1 MMLMV
6 VMVMFRIP
14 FAGDTIYYDRHVPNR
29 SSMTMLMGMLRQMT
43 PMIMPPVTASCASLV
58 DRIIF
63 SSSSLDHVYV
73 VDDRRIAMMGR
84 RRIR

>member
-6 VMVMFRIP
+6 IMMVFRIP
-14 FAGDTIYYDRHVPNR
+14 FAGDTIYYDRHVFNR
-29 SSMTMLMGMLRQMT
+29 SSMTMLMGMLHQMM
-43 PMIMPPVTASCASLV
+43 PMIMAPATANCTSLV

-63 SSSSLDHVYV
+63 STSLDHVDV
-73 VDDRRIAMMGR
+73 IMDRRIAMVGR